1 MSYARASFRDPDARV
16 LNDDDGRILRGLS
29 ARAARF
35 DAELRTNGVMGALVR
50 DAGLVASR
58 PCPGVAPPDGWAA
71 VIESPRVPVVSYP
84 YEWSFGM
91 LRDAALLTLR
101 LTTHALERDV
111 LLKDASAYNVLFH
124 GARPVFVDVGSLA
137 PYEDGTPWL
146 AYGQFCDHFLA
157 PLMLEAYR
165 GIPFQPFLRSSLGGL
180 SVSEQLAPML
190 SGRDLLRPAVL
201 AHVKLR
207 ALLDARTKRLDTGAR
222 RELRRAKLPKAVV
235 LANLGRLTRL
245 VGRLASRA
253 SSTWADYECR
263 NGYDAATSERKARF
277 VEAACARVGPGALA
291 WDVGANTGRY
301 SRVLARHFE
310 MVVAMDVDPGAVD
323 RLYHDVQGTAE
334 ERAILPLVIDLMNPS
349 PAQGWRGAE
358 RDPLLH
364 RGRPALA
371 TYLALIHHVCL
382 GQGVPLDEFLDL
394 VRATSPA
401 AVVEFVSIDD
411 PMSQAVLATKVETH
425 PGYDVARF
433 RTLAAARGRI
443 LAEEALSA
451 TRTMFLLGS

>member
-1 MSYARASFRDPDARV
+1 
-16 LNDDDGRILRGLS
+16 
-29 ARAARF
+29 
-35 DAELRTNGVMGALVR
+35 
-50 DAGLVASR
+50 
-58 PCPGVAPPDGWAA
+58 
-71 VIESPRVPVVSYP
+71 
-84 YEWSFGM
+84 
-91 LRDAALLTLR
+91 
-101 LTTHALERDV
+101 
-111 LLKDASAYNVLFH
+111 
-124 GARPVFVDVGSLA
+124 
-137 PYEDGTPWL
+137 
-146 AYGQFCDHFLA
+146 
-157 PLMLEAYR
+157 
-165 GIPFQPFLRSSLGGL
+165 
-180 SVSEQLAPML
+180 
-190 SGRDLLRPAVL
+190 
-201 AHVKLR
+201 
-207 ALLDARTKRLDTGAR
+207 
-222 RELRRAKLPKAVV
+222 
-235 LANLGRLTRL
+235 
-245 VGRLASRA
+245 
-253 SSTWADYECR
+253 
-263 NGYDAATSERKARF
+263 
-277 VEAACARVGPGALA
+277 
-291 WDVGANTGRY
+291 
-301 SRVLARHFE
+301 
-310 MVVAMDVDPGAVD
+310 MDVDPGAVD